1 MRDAVLE
8 RRSGGAVAVAAAA
21 AAAVLTGLLVGN
33 SLVLAVMAVG
43 VVGLGV
49 AAARY
54 GAAGVAVP
62 AFAALPWLVILEGV
76 APGQLG
82 TLTAALA
89 AGALLYLVL
98 PLSFESPLVP
108 VAACFFVTVA
118 LAHAIFATDLEQ
130 LIQAAKYATFATM
143 VLAVTST
150 RGREMLPSLRSPMLA
165 SCGLAMMFH
174 LGVIA
179 AGYGAVNTYYGAGER
194 LGFAA
199 AGPHALAL
207 MSMIIAVAGLTVVRP
222 QFKALVFALG
232 AAAAVLTGVRSALFG
247 LAVGLLVFF
256 VQSRS
261 KGRAVLILATI
272 AVVALATGALD
283 VITARFAEHP
293 NEFSSF
299 ATAGSGRG
307 AIWSVALNAWDSA
320 GPGAWLFGTGLRSIV
335 GFELAS
341 LGHALIGHSDIV
353 EVLVQLGVVGFVAW
367 VGLWVGLLRAHLSS
381 LVLLPIVA
389 FGVVN
394 GSLEYVAPLT
404 AGLFLAAACCEPPT
418 QAEIS

>member
-1 MRDAVLE
+1 MREVALE
-8 RRSGGAVAVAAAA
+8 RRSGAAIVLAAAL
-21 AAAVLTGLLVGN
+21 AAVLTGMLV
-33 SLVLAVMAVG
+33 SRSPVLAVLVVG
-43 VVGLGV
+43 VVGMSV
-49 AAARY
+49 AAARF

-82 TLTAALA
+82 TLTAAVA
-89 AGALLYLVL
+89 AGALLYLVF

-108 VAACFFVTVA
+108 LAAGIFVTIS
-118 LAHAIFATDLEQ
+118 LAHAIFATDSEQ
-130 LIQAAKYATFATM
+130 LIQAAKYTTFAAM
-143 VLAVTST
+143 ALAVTSS
-150 RGREMLPSLRSPMLA
+150 RGRELLPSFRLPMLA
-165 SCGLAMMFH
+165 SCAAAMSFH

-179 AGYGAVNTYYGAGER
+179 AGYGAANTYYGAGER

-207 MSMIIAVAGLTVVRP
+207 MSMIVAAAGLTLLRP
-222 QFKALVFALG
+222 QLKAGLFALG
-232 AAAAVLTGVRSALFG
+232 AVATALSGVRSALFG
-247 LAVGLLVFF
+247 LAVALLIFF
-256 VQSRS
+256 LQSRN
-261 KGRAVLILATI
+261 KGRALMVLGAI
-272 AVVALATGALD
+272 AIVAVATGALD
-283 VITARFAEHP
+283 VLTARFAEHP

-320 GPGAWLFGTGLRSIV
+320 GPWAWLFGTGLRSIV

-353 EVLVQLGVVGFVAW
+353 EVLVQLGVVGFAAW
-367 VGLWVGLLRAHLSS
+367 LCLWVGLLRANLRS

-404 AGLFLAAACCEPPT
+404 AGLFLAGACSEPSP
-418 QAEIS
+418 QEGVS